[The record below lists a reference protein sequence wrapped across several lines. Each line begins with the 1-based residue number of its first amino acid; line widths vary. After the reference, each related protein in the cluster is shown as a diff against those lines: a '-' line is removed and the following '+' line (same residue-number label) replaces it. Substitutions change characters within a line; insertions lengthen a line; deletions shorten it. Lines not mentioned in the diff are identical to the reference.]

1 MQNKKYKMQ
10 PMNKVLPPKG
20 SETWTL
26 VSPEDP
32 KKIKRIVQFS
42 KDSLTGTIYISNI
55 GNTAIQMQ
63 IDLDEMHLYPVEQYG
78 SYVTSTDFARKIWSK
93 LIDAGYKTV

>member
-1 MQNKKYKMQ
+1 MT
-10 PMNKVLPPKG
+10 PMNKVLPPRG
-20 SETWTL
+20 SQTWTL

-42 KDSLTGTIYISNI
+42 KDPHTGTIYISNI
-55 GNTAIQMQ
+55 GTTMIQMLV
-63 IDLDEMHLYPVEQYG
+63 DLDEIHLYPVEQYG

-93 LIDAGYKTV
+93 LTDAGYKTV